1 GRGGGSKEGGLF
13 TLDEEVTLQDN
24 CVVSDAR
31 QRIIEAEA
39 KVLEIKSHSDF
50 KLKSLHLLKDKAVL
64 DAKAAEQA
72 VVVVLREEV
81 EGLERE
87 VEKLKGEN
95 AVEVRDLIDERE
107 EAVMRCEVKY
117 EKRLGKDMESYMNLR
132 NAYDDLQVAATDN
145 THQLEDIKEK
155 KKSQMMVEFEGEKK
169 RLEEEQQLLL
179 EYNEYC
185 KNRYDEVLSNTD
197 VLHDVE
203 VIGLKKSEQEKEAEL
218 HKQLKMSQGETGMMQ
233 RQNKV
238 LREALEMR
246 DLKNYELKDTIEKE
260 KQRCKYFQEEEK
272 KKNGEL
278 VTQINRA
285 NKWEKSS
292 GGQKRQ
298 IIELEKARKVIIA
311 QLHEVRSML
320 EPKDHEIRDLRTK
333 LQELE
338 GGLQSAITN
347 TTEVE
352 KVISTKS
359 KRIGNLSDTVRN
371 QRRQLGDKGVMLQNL
386 VTQIN
391 IVLSKS
397 NETGDLKGGQTE
409 LLELIVPFLGDEKN
423 GGKVDVNEFL
433 ANQKEQREREMNV
446 RRTLEGKVAKLER
459 AIAEER
465 KKEGGGDELN
475 VDRNMYLI

>member
-1 GRGGGSKEGGLF
+1 
-13 TLDEEVTLQDN
+13 
-24 CVVSDAR
+24 
-31 QRIIEAEA
+31 
-39 KVLEIKSHSDF
+39 
-50 KLKSLHLLKDKAVL
+50 
-64 DAKAAEQA
+64 
-72 VVVVLREEV
+72 
-81 EGLERE
+81 
-87 VEKLKGEN
+87 
-95 AVEVRDLIDERE
+95 
-107 EAVMRCEVKY
+107 
-117 EKRLGKDMESYMNLR
+117 
-132 NAYDDLQVAATDN
+132 
-145 THQLEDIKEK
+145 
-155 KKSQMMVEFEGEKK
+155 MMVEFEGEKK
-169 RLEEEQQLLL
+169 RLEVSLTQSPLALRKTRMRATTKLTLCMQEEQQLLL

-246 DLKNYELKDTIEKE
+246 DLKNYKLKDTIEKE

-391 IVLSKS
+391 IVLSK
-397 NETGDLKGGQTE
+397 
-409 LLELIVPFLGDEKN
+409 
-423 GGKVDVNEFL
+423 
-433 ANQKEQREREMNV
+433 R
-446 RRTLEGKVAKLER
+446 
-459 AIAEER
+459 
-465 KKEGGGDELN
+465 
-475 VDRNMYLI
+475 